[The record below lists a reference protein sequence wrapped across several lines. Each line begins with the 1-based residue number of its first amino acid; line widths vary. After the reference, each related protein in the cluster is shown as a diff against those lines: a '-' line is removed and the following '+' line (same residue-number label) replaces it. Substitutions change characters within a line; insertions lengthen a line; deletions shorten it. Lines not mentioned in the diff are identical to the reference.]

1 MVVLVDAPP
10 FRRKALW
17 VAMETMHF
25 NIARIRFFLLR
36 QFLLP
41 VFGDFSSFFICYHP
55 EKIPF
60 PSEFLGLFSMKQD
73 TFLILKLLTTFLKE
87 LVVGQGSFTAKCTGL
102 LAGVRKHVS
111 LS

>member
-1 MVVLVDAPP
+1 MVVLVDTPP
-10 FRRKALW
+10 FRRNALW

-25 NIARIRFFLLR
+25 NIARIRVFLLR
-36 QFLLP
+36 QF

-55 EKIPF
+55 QKIPF

-87 LVVGQGSFTAKCTGL
+87 LVVGQGSFSAKCTGL